1 VSAIPNREM
10 WKTYRVI
17 IIFDLEQLMSRDV
30 KVSNNPVSKVTNGRC
45 ELTQNSLKSQAEHY
59 LITDM
64 QRLRSEIRD
73 GMIERWDQY
82 CLRRMMLGI

>member
-1 VSAIPNREM
+1 VSAIPNKEM

-30 KVSNNPVSKVTNGRC
+30 KESNNPVSKVTNGRC

-64 QRLRSEIRD
+64 QRIRSEIRD

>member
-1 VSAIPNREM
+1 MSAIPNREM

-59 LITDM
+59 LITVM

>member
-1 VSAIPNREM
+1 MSAIPNREM

>member
-1 VSAIPNREM
+1 MSAIPNREM

-30 KVSNNPVSKVTNGRC
+30 KESNNPVSKVTNGRC

-73 GMIERWDQY
+73 GMIERWD
-82 CLRRMMLGI
+82 

>member
-1 VSAIPNREM
+1 MSAIPNREM

-30 KVSNNPVSKVTNGRC
+30 KESNNPVSKVTNGRC